1 MQRTHGIFAVVTVL
15 ILMIGAGTAQAQDD
29 VAVTTVNGQPIM
41 ASELE
46 DELIRRWG
54 DIGLA
59 ALIQELAVEQAAQN
73 AGISVTPEEVDERR
87 DMFQGNIDARSGAPV
102 QGFAQWLAQQKMT
115 PYAFRQWIRTELL
128 LEKLIG
134 SAADVPEEEVAAFYQ
149 GHQEQFQQPE
159 RMRVSHI
166 CVNDKAEA
174 ARIRKEILDGK
185 PFEQAAREYSTDPY
199 TRDQGG
205 AFGVITRG
213 NTPFQNA
220 AFALTGDKQM
230 TEPVQ
235 TQMGWHIIRRE
246 EYLPASTP
254 TYDEVKEQIKDQMES
269 QKLLVLIGQK
279 RAEIMQNARIE
290 HQIDPEQLIG
300 N

>member
-1 MQRTHGIFAVVTVL
+1 MQRIHRTLAVAGAL
-15 ILMIGAGTAQAQDD
+15 ILMIGCASFAQDD
-29 VAVTTVNGQPIM
+29 IAVTTVNEQPIM
-41 ASELE
+41 SSELE
-46 DELIRRWG
+46 DELLRRWG

-59 ALIQELAVEQAAQN
+59 SLIQELAIEQAAQE
-73 AGISVTPEEVDERR
+73 AGLSVTPEEVDQRR
-87 DMFQGNIDARSGAPV
+87 DMFQANIDARSGAPG
-102 QGFAQWLAQQKMT
+102 QGFPQWLAQQKLT

-128 LEKLIG
+128 LEKLVG
-134 SAADVPEEEVAAFYQ
+134 GAADVPEEEVAAFYQ
-149 GHQEQFQQPE
+149 EHLQQFQQPE

-166 CVNDKAEA
+166 CVNDQAEA

-185 PFEQAAREYSTDPY
+185 PFEQAATEYSTDPY

-213 NTPFQNA
+213 DSPFQAA

-230 TEPVQ
+230 TDPVQ
-235 TQMGWHIIRRE
+235 SQMGWHIIRRE
-246 EYLPASTP
+246 EHLPASTP
-254 TYDEVKEQIKDQMES
+254 TYDEVKDQIRDQLES

-279 RAEIMQNARIE
+279 RAEIMQAARIE
-290 HQIDPEQLIG
+290 HQVDPDQLVG